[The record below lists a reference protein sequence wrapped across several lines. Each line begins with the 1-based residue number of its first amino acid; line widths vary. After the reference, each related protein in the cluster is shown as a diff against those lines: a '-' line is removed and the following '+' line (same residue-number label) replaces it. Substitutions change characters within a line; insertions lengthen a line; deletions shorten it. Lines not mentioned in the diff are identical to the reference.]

1 MGKITDGMVLWIWW
15 FVCVSIGILIAL
27 LIGKPWVA
35 LLFAFGI
42 PALVFVAVTVYLIV
56 MAIGMVFH
64 IRRR

>member
-1 MGKITDGMVLWIWW
+1 MGKIADGMILWMWW
-15 FVCVSIGILIAL
+15 FVCVGIGILVAL
-27 LIGKPWVA
+27 LVGKPWVA

-56 MAIGMVFH
+56 MAIDMVLH